1 MIRSRFAVTRLIVL
15 PYLAL
20 LTLYL
25 LVVGGA
31 GGWLLVNVRA
41 LESRLLID
49 RLHEDLRPLAE
60 SLARTDHSD
69 FIAVA
74 GSALDAEVRGTFARH
89 PALRGVALRDAEG
102 GYELHSTETGA
113 IASRSAPPLS
123 PNARQAALDLPANER
138 LHSESDARFL
148 LRFDL
153 TSAQERP
160 VRLEFSFDR
169 AVLLARVDQGMAAVK
184 EAMLWFSLAGGAS
197 IFLALAIT
205 LFAMRSTRKIEGHFQ
220 EIYRRAAMTDI
231 AAELVHD
238 LRNPLMA
245 LLANVKALLLSPDQ
259 TREIAAELDRDI
271 MTLNDKLNGF
281 LKLTRSHDDSFE
293 TTDIGALVR
302 DVGRLAGP
310 VLAEHGLT
318 LQLQIAEDLPLL
330 SVQQSALR
338 DALLNVIINAA
349 QSGQKQGAIE
359 VQVRAR
365 NKAIIVSVQ
374 DRGEG
379 IAAEHLPFVFDAF
392 YTTKADGNGL
402 GLAIVKRIVQAHHG
416 QVRAENRRGGGVRIL
431 LTLPLQQQEIPKWWR
446 PRKKNFPI

>member
-1 MIRSRFAVTRLIVL
+1 M
-15 PYLAL
+15 P
-20 LTLYL
+20 
-25 LVVGGA
+25 G
-31 GGWLLVNVRA
+31 
-41 LESRLLID
+41 
-49 RLHEDLRPLAE
+49 
-60 SLARTDHSD
+60 
-69 FIAVA
+69 
-74 GSALDAEVRGTFARH
+74 
-89 PALRGVALRDAEG
+89 
-102 GYELHSTETGA
+102 
-113 IASRSAPPLS
+113 
-123 PNARQAALDLPANER
+123 
-138 LHSESDARFL
+138 FL

-293 TTDIGALVR
+293 TTDIGALVH
-302 DVGRLAGP
+302 DVDRLAGP

-359 VQVRAR
+359 VQVRAQ

-431 LTLPLQQQEIPKWWR
+431 LTLPLQQQEIPKWWK